1 MNESKGD
8 SALRMIGDFFGNI
21 GNNLNC
27 DVSKKNF
34 NENLNKIA
42 KTFEE
47 KIVPPELPNNAD
59 FFLDI
64 HLPTY
69 GSAGGTVK
77 LPIYMEKD
85 PKNLATN
92 FVEKYNLEKYNLEKL
107 TTEITRAMKKYREEP
122 EKIKRIT
129 SIQKIS
135 PEISIISSS
144 FENMKKQKAGNRTL
158 KKNIKSSK
166 NRTMKHISR

>member
-1 MNESKGD
+1 
-8 SALRMIGDFFGNI
+8 
-21 GNNLNC
+21 
-27 DVSKKNF
+27 
-34 NENLNKIA
+34 
-42 KTFEE
+42 
-47 KIVPPELPNNAD
+47 
-59 FFLDI
+59 
-64 HLPTY
+64 
-69 GSAGGTVK
+69 
-77 LPIYMEKD
+77 MEKD